1 MTDPLSLASK
11 NRKGLMQTDS
21 DQPSLEID
29 VEQVKAMIDAGE
41 PPVLLDCREQ
51 AEYDL
56 VHLENSLLVPM
67 SEIQSRLDELTSYQ
81 ESPLV
86 VYCHLGGRSLQ
97 VTHWLRQ
104 QGYAN
109 VVSMAGGID
118 AWSQQIDPVL
128 PRY

>member
-1 MTDPLSLASK
+1 MDPGSVATASK
-11 NRKGLMQTDS
+11 GEFMQTDS

-41 PPVLLDCREQ
+41 PLVLLDCREQ

-56 VHLENSLLVPM
+56 VHLDNSLLVPM
-67 SEIQSRLDELTSYQ
+67 SEIQNRLDELTSFQ

-109 VVSMAGGID
+109 TVSMAGGID
-118 AWSQQIDPVL
+118 AWSQQIDPAL

>member
-1 MTDPLSLASK
+1 
-11 NRKGLMQTDS
+11 MQADS

-41 PPVLLDCREQ
+41 PLVLLDCREQ
-51 AEYDL
+51 AEYDM
-56 VHLENSLLVPM
+56 VHLDNSVLVPM
-67 SEIQSRLDELTSYQ
+67 SEIQSRLDDLTSFQ

-104 QGYAN
+104 QGDAN
-109 VVSMAGGID
+109 AVSMAGGID
-118 AWSQQIDPVL
+118 AWSQQIDPSR

>member
-1 MTDPLSLASK
+1 
-11 NRKGLMQTDS
+11 MQTDS

-29 VEQVKAMIDAGE
+29 VEQVKAMIDSGYSL
-41 PPVLLDCREQ
+41 VLLDCREQ
-51 AEYDL
+51 GEYDL
-56 VHLENSLLVPM
+56 VHLDNSLVIPM
-67 SEIQSRLDELTSYQ
+67 SEIQNRLAELASLQ
-81 ESPLV
+81 ESPLG

-118 AWSQQIDPVL
+118 AWSQQIDSTL

>member
-1 MTDPLSLASK
+1 
-11 NRKGLMQTDS
+11 MQTDS

-118 AWSQQIDPVL
+118 AWSQQIDPAL